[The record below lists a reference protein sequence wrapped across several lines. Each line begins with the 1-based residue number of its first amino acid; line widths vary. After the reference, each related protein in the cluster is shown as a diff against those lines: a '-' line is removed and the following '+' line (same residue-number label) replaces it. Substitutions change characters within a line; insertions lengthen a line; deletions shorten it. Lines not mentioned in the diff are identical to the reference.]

1 MNLEKIM
8 KILKTKAASLG
19 FNEDELKVVAE
30 LISGRLNSED
40 ASDDDINAQVD
51 AVMPI
56 LQVAQKNSSRIV
68 AKSKPATPKAEPTK
82 PGSEI
87 PQDDE
92 MPSWFKK
99 YTEQN
104 EARLA
109 KIEGER
115 IMGSRKSQL
124 EALVKDSGVFGQKLL
139 KTFERMSFEKDE
151 DFAAFIEETK
161 NDLNDY
167 QKELLANGVS
177 TIKPVGGG
185 VIPQNDKP
193 SDLEIDAIVEQS

>member
-1 MNLEKIM
+1 
-8 KILKTKAASLG
+8 
-19 FNEDELKVVAE
+19 
-30 LISGRLNSED
+30 
-40 ASDDDINAQVD
+40 
-51 AVMPI
+51 MPI

-68 AKSKPATPKAEPTK
+68 AKSKPAAPKAEPAK

-167 QKELLANGVS
+167 QKELLAHGVS
-177 TIKPVGGG
+177 TIKPVGSG
-185 VIPQNDKP
+185 VIPQPDKP